1 MAFDGS
7 PSLDAALPIAPPI
20 VIRTYLSSVP
30 DLAPAGPD
38 PLCRSRTSSPTRP
51 SRISRGDNPMAELF
65 AAHYGKLAG
74 WCTRLVGDDQLAHEI
89 ASEAFTRLMTK
100 WRGVEDIRGYLYV
113 TASNLVKDHWRR
125 LERERRALSKVE
137 VVVSAPGADAA
148 PPLRDVVER
157 LPNRHRDVVLLHYY
171 ADISVRDTARL
182 LKVSEGAV
190 KRRLF
195 EARALLARGPGGA
208 PMTDPVDQF
217 FERAREDVPTLF
229 AATWA
234 LRRAADTSPATGAT
248 ATPPWCPRRLPSCSP
263 LPVRVRCSVRR
274 TSMAAPTLR

>member
-7 PSLDAALPIAPPI
+7 ASLDAAPPVTVRPAPI

-30 DLAPAGPD
+30 DLRPPDEVSAGLDDRVPD
-38 PLCRSRTSSPTRP
+38 QAIT
-51 SRISRGDNPMAELF
+51 ISRGDNPMAELF
-65 AAHYGKLAG
+65 TAHYGKLAG

-125 LERERRALSKVE
+125 LERERRALSRVE
-137 VVVSAPGADAA
+137 VVTAAPGADAA

-195 EARALLARGPGGA
+195 EARALLH
-208 PMTDPVDQF
+208 
-217 FERAREDVPTLF
+217 E
-229 AATWA
+229 A
-234 LRRAADTSPATGAT
+234 LEGHR
-248 ATPPWCPRRLPSCSP
+248 
-263 LPVRVRCSVRR
+263 
-274 TSMAAPTLR
+274 